1 MLNAGTKWYFARRN
15 SLRSCAQFPEILV
28 KKFLYFT
35 VRGFSNVH
43 RGFLAASSKIARF
56 MRASEL
62 VK

>member
-1 MLNAGTKWYFARRN
+1 MLNAGTKWNFARRN

-35 VRGFSNVH
+35 VPGFPDVH
-43 RGFLAASSKIARF
+43 PEFLAVSCKIARF